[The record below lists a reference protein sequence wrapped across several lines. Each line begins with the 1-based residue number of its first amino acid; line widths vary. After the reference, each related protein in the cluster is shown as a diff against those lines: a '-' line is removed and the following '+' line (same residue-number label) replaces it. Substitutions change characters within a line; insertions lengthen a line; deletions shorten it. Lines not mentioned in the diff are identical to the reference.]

1 MHLPYNNPP
10 TPRVRSGSLS
20 ILHCQGKLK
29 QSKIMQF
36 SRVTKKA
43 VKIGAE
49 CEFPDFLAPW
59 FIRNPVIWNNDK
71 LLHFTTLWVFLG
83 RFTFDKFTF
92 VPHKYYMWLMLLA
105 LQVSSVY
112 TSSFKLGDRGLG
124 EILALTQKLWCVLS
138 KGWNSSLR
146 NLEMMTKNTP
156 QASQYLSS

>member
-36 SRVTKKA
+36 SRVTKKT

-71 LLHFTTLWVFLG
+71 LYAFHNTLG
-83 RFTFDKFTF
+83 RFICGKFTF
-92 VPHKYYMWLMLLA
+92 VPHKYYMWHMLLA
-105 LQVSSVY
+105 LQVSFVY